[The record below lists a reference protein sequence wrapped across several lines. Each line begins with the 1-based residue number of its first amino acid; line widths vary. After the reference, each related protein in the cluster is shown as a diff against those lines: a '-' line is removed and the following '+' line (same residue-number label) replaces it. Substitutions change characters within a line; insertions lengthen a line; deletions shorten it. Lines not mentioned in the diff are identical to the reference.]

1 MYTEE
6 DYQIDDREDDYH
18 LAQQK
23 DFYNSMMN
31 DWNKPSK
38 KKNQKAAYFTFES
51 AIQFRISTQYF
62 EHNRIE
68 AKDFRHI
75 QGIREAYNFIGK
87 NHYTVKHSFIWF
99 NENFKNEW
107 LYWDINDWVKN
118 EQKGRFILE
127 NWIEQNIVKNAI
139 KHYQKPI
146 STPKPV
152 LLAETPKTVVIEPK
166 KEEVEVAPVKIK
178 KEVKEKPIFFPT
190 HKLVVK
196 DGKVDIN
203 SLILALADL
212 VWREPNRKNLYYI
225 DKLDLSELTN
235 DQRDYI
241 KAVFYPNKNGN
252 IAVLQNNPYW
262 TIEKAGKN
270 IMLVPSRKREGY
282 YYIDNKNGNPG
293 LVSLTTI
300 STKLNI
306 IKMTAK
312 KRLDRMSLKD
322 LVKMSK

>member
-1 MYTEE
+1 MYTE
-6 DYQIDDREDDYH
+6 DDYY
-18 LAQQK
+18 LEQQRNH
-23 DFYNSMMN
+23 YNSMMN

-38 KKNQKAAYFTFES
+38 KKSQKDAYFTFES
-51 AIQFRISTQYF
+51 SIALRIRTQYF

-75 QGIREAYNFIGK
+75 QGINDAYDFICK
-87 NHYTVKHSFIWF
+87 NHYTTKHSFKWF

-107 LYWDINDWVKN
+107 LYWSTDDWVKN

-139 KHYQKPI
+139 KYYQKPI
-146 STPKPV
+146 STPKPIII
-152 LLAETPKTVVIEPK
+152 AETPKTVVIEPK

-178 KEVKEKPIFFPT
+178 KEVKEKPIFHPT
-190 HKLVVK
+190 HKLVIK
-196 DGKVDIN
+196 DGKIDIN
-203 SLILALADL
+203 SLIFALADL

-235 DQRDYI
+235 DQLDYI
-241 KAVFYPNKNGN
+241 KAVFYPKNGN
-252 IAVLQNNPYW
+252 IAVLKNNPYW
-262 TIEKAGKN
+262 TIEKSGKN

-282 YYIDNKNGNPG
+282 YYINNKNGNPG
-293 LVSLTTI
+293 LVSLTDI
-300 STKLNI
+300 SAKLQ
-306 IKMTAK
+306 MAK
-312 KRLDRMSLKD
+312 NTVIYRLANMSLQD